1 MHLLV
6 PEESHSDSAG
16 FAGFAGFVGFAALE
30 SLEVLERAIVVVET
44 IEAVEVIAAV
54 DMIGHIA
61 VEPAAV
67 LELAVEQIVGYNSAT
82 EAAVGTMEEE
92 LLEIV
97 DFVPVVAVPM
107 VAVPTIAVP
116 MVAVPVSDS
125 GMVDLQNSL
134 IHSDTSIFLPLREHR
149 RHRHFSLEATEGCLC
164 LLLVQ
169 LVLLV
174 LFDPTESILL
184 VVKDLFV
191 LLHCSCKFCNL
202 LFLMLWCH
210 VQFP

>member
-6 PEESHSDSAG
+6 PEESHSDSAGLAG

-44 IEAVEVIAAV
+44 IAAVEVIAAV

-61 VEPAAV
+61 AEPAAV

-107 VAVPTIAVP
+107 VAVP
-116 MVAVPVSDS
+116 VSDS

-149 RHRHFSLEATEGCLC
+149 RRRHFSLEATEGCLC